1 MHRWYRSRPLAAS
14 VHRPLGPSAAT
25 LCTPRLRDL
34 SPGKRPVGVAADH
47 ISPSPASPE
56 FGHAAMTEPLASAPG
71 QLARRLVR
79 SGSKVALATS
89 LTADRMRPHSSL
101 ALAASTMEGE
111 PLLLLSDLA
120 VHTQNLA
127 ADPRIAVLY
136 DADDGGNEPLSGN
149 RVCLMGTAVAEPRRI
164 VGERFL
170 RRYPHAR
177 RYAALADFKLYRVQ
191 VEAAHLVAG
200 FGAIHWL
207 SAEEMVVPDDTG
219 HAEAEPQVLEAL
231 NTDHQPWTLPGS
243 TSPRTEWTL
252 VGIDAEGADFRSE
265 GRFER
270 FSFTNP
276 LENLQQADHQLRHL
290 GRSG

>member
-1 MHRWYRSRPLAAS
+1 MRWWYRSRPLAATS
-14 VHRPLGPSAAT
+14 
-25 LCTPRLRDL
+25 CTSWSRNP

-47 ISPSPASPE
+47 ISASPAPPE

-79 SGSKVALATS
+79 SASKVALATS
-89 LTADRMRPHSSL
+89 LAADRMRPHSSL

-136 DADDGGNEPLSGN
+136 DADDGGIEPLSGN
-149 RVCLMGTAVAEPRRI
+149 RVSVMGTAIAEPERT

-177 RYAALADFKLYRVQ
+177 RYAELADFKLYRVQ
-191 VEAAHLVAG
+191 VEAAHLIGG
-200 FGAIHWL
+200 FGTIHWL
-207 SAEEMVVPDDTG
+207 GAEDMIVPD
-219 HAEAEPQVLEAL
+219 HAGYAEDEPQLLEAL
-231 NTDHQPWTLPGS
+231 NADHQPWTLPGS
-243 TSPRTEWTL
+243 PGSPTEWTL
-252 VGIDAEGADFRSE
+252 IGIDAEGADFRCE
-265 GRFER
+265 GRLER
-270 FSFTNP
+270 FSFANS
-276 LENLQQADHQLRHL
+276 LENLQQAGAHLRHL
-290 GRSG
+290 GRPE

>member
-1 MHRWYRSRPLAAS
+1 
-14 VHRPLGPSAAT
+14 
-25 LCTPRLRDL
+25 
-34 SPGKRPVGVAADH
+34 
-47 ISPSPASPE
+47 
-56 FGHAAMTEPLASAPG
+56 
-71 QLARRLVR
+71 
-79 SGSKVALATS
+79 
-89 LTADRMRPHSSL
+89 MRPHSSL

-136 DADDGGNEPLSGN
+136 DADDGGDEPLSGN
-149 RVCLMGTAVAEPRRI
+149 RVSVMGTAVAEPDRT

-191 VEAAHLVAG
+191 VEAAHLVGG

-207 SAEEMVVPDDTG
+207 GAGDVVVRDDAG
-219 HAEAEPQVLEAL
+219 YAEAEPQLLEAL
-231 NTDHQPWTLPGS
+231 NADHQPWTLPGS
-243 TSPRTEWTL
+243 PDPPTGWTL

-265 GRFER
+265 GRLER

-276 LENLQQADHQLRHL
+276 LENLHQAGVNLRRF
-290 GRSG
+290 GRPE